1 MATHDEEIIKDL
13 IIEQS
18 KDEAVIKKLKDV
30 IAKGG
35 DVDDFKKT
43 LSEIEGLISY
53 ISIVSE
59 GDNKKKEKNRLS
71 SLKSWVVLGGIH
83 PDDKNKIKKP
93 AEKRHPDVVK
103 VDNLEKLLEYVA
115 AVKLSTINGIER
127 KNSGIKKE
135 VVKKSD
141 AEKLA
146 DLKQEQEKLEAKIA
160 LEKLG
165 SAGKRTASFKNIT
178 SAKYKTTAG
187 DSGLEKLSTLIN
199 HIAVTVKTS
208 ELDLVKSLACHKKGV
223 VAKTYSPQ
231 FIEINNGLKLN
242 ASAKDLIKSFADRK
256 YPAGFDALSA
266 TAKSKMKSDL
276 KDAQETEAWLE
287 QLEAISNNSVILF

>member
-1 MATHDEEIIKDL
+1 MDISEHELALSKLRDE
-13 IIEQS
+13 
-18 KDEAVIKKLKDV
+18 IKK
-30 IAKGG
+30 GNG
-35 DVDDFKKT
+35 DKEREKKT
-43 LSEIEGLISY
+43 LNEMESLITY
-53 ISIVSE
+53 ISIISE
-59 GDNKKKEKNRLS
+59 GDDKKKEKKRLS
-71 SLKSWVVLGGIH
+71 SLKSWVVAGGLH
-83 PDDKNKIKKP
+83 PDDKNKIKKQ

-160 LEKLG
+160 LENLG
-165 SAGKRTASFKNIT
+165 DAGKRTASFKNIT

-287 QLEAISNNSVILF
+287 QLEAISNNSVIIF